1 MRRADQLQ
9 DFRLGQIP
17 RHQQCSPNW
26 AGLHGGENWA
36 GGNQQDAFRK
46 AHHTGK
52 MAFDIRMAQQF
63 GVRGHVHVE
72 TSGNGNFHI
81 VI

>member
-9 DFRLGQIP
+9 DFRLGQIA
-17 RHQQCSPNW
+17 RHQQRSPNW

-36 GGNQQDAFRK
+36 GGNQQNAFRK
-46 AHHTGK
+46 AHHAGK

-63 GVRGHVHVE
+63 GVRGHVRVE

-81 VI
+81 GF